1 MKIIATVLLILLLA
15 ETLIVILSYSMCWY
29 EFANSDPLL
38 MKNRFKPRSLW
49 IAVSL
54 IAQEI
59 FFNCLTLALLP
70 FGLWAP
76 RNQPRIQGETPILLV
91 HGLFNNRASWF
102 WFKWALRRRGF
113 NNLAT
118 INLSSYHNEESLT
131 EQVAKRVDEL
141 RHSLNVE
148 KVHLVGHSMG
158 GIIAR
163 NFLQLRGGDGKV
175 DKCVFL
181 GTPHAGSK
189 LTPFALSPL
198 SHALV
203 PNSDFIKRLAAS
215 PPAQHTNMINIYSRK
230 DNMVV
235 PTDSAHLEGV
245 QNIILDRIGHTGL
258 LYRHKAINA
267 VATALETVGDEFIV
281 DSLRKQDR

>member
-1 MKIIATVLLILLLA
+1 MTIILILLKTLLLV
-15 ETLIVILSYSMCWY
+15 ETLIVVLSYSMCWCEY
-29 EFANSDPLL
+29 ANSNPEL
-38 MKNRFKPRSLW
+38 MAERFKPRSLW
-49 IAVSL
+49 LAVSL
-54 IAQEI
+54 IAEEI
-59 FFNCLTLALLP
+59 FFNILTLLLLP

-76 RNQPRIQGETPILLV
+76 RKQPGIVGETPILLL

-113 NNLAT
+113 NNLVT

-141 RHSLNVE
+141 RFSLDVE

-163 NFLQLRGGDGKV
+163 NYLQLRGGENKV
-175 DKCVFL
+175 DRCVFL

-198 SHALV
+198 SNSLV
-203 PNSDFIKRLAAS
+203 PNSDFLKRLADS
-215 PPAQHTNMINIYSRK
+215 PMPPNTRLFNVYSKK

-235 PTDSAHLEGV
+235 PTHSAHLEGFD
-245 QNIILDRIGHTGL
+245 NIVLDRIGHTGL
-258 LYRHKAINA
+258 LYRRKAIDA
-267 VATALETVGDEFIV
+267 VATALEIANEKSI
-281 DSLRKQDR
+281 